1 MKCSGLNAKGI
12 GSDFLMEDEDGT
24 KQLIHSVRYLS
35 DTAF

>member
-12 GSDFLMEDEDGT
+12 GSVFLMEDEEGT
-24 KQLIHSVRYLS
+24 EQLTHSVRDLS

>member
-12 GSDFLMEDEDGT
+12 GSVFLMEDENGT
-24 KQLIHSVRYLS
+24 EQLTHSVRYLS